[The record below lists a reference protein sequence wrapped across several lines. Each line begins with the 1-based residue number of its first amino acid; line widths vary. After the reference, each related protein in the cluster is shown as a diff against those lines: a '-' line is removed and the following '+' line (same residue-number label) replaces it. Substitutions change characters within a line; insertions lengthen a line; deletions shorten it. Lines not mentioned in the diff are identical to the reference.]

1 MVRKINR
8 RGLMFVLSS
17 PSGAGKTTLAKLL
30 LQNDKHIHSSIS
42 YTTRAPREGEAEGVD
57 YHFTD
62 KETFQK
68 MIDNS
73 EFLEYA
79 EVFGNFYGT
88 PKALVEE
95 NLSKGEDVVFDIDW
109 QGNRSLIDN
118 ARSDVVSVF
127 ILPPSKA
134 ALKERLIKRAQD
146 ASETIELRMSK
157 ANSEMQHWQEYDYII
172 VNKDLN
178 RSFKKLLSILRAE
191 RLRKHRRIGV
201 YHFVSNLME
210 QSHD

>member
-1 MVRKINR
+1 MVRKIDR

-42 YTTRAPREGEAEGVD
+42 YTTRAPRDGEVDGVD
-57 YHFTD
+57 YHFTN

-68 MIDNS
+68 MI
-73 EFLEYA
+73 
-79 EVFGNFYGT
+79 G
-88 PKALVEE
+88 
-95 NLSKGEDVVFDIDW
+95 
-109 QGNRSLIDN
+109 
-118 ARSDVVSVF
+118 DVVSVF

-134 ALKERLIKRAQD
+134 TLKERLVKRAQD

-157 ANSEMQHWQEYDYII
+157 ANSELQHWQEYDYII

>member
-1 MVRKINR
+1 MVRKIDR

-42 YTTRAPREGEAEGVD
+42 YTTRAPRDGEVDGVD
-57 YHFTD
+57 YHFTN

-88 PKALVEE
+88 PKSLVEE
-95 NLSKGEDVVFDIDW
+95 HLSKGEDVIFDIDW
-109 QGNRSLIDN
+109 QGNRSLTDN
-118 ARSDVVSVF
+118 ARGDVVSVF

-134 ALKERLIKRAQD
+134 TLKERLVKRAQD
-146 ASETIELRMSK
+146 TSETIELRMSK
-157 ANSEMQHWQEYDYII
+157 ANSELQHWQEYDYII